1 MLKYFLG
8 RTKSVLRNPRLTVAW
23 LKFVPCLADIVV
35 VFSLSWLQFSAGP
48 EYRTGRREER
58 GGTRWCNLS
67 PDIHHCYSTKM
78 LSIVCQI
85 LGHHHHYHWYL
96 ILSTTLTS
104 HSLYPSHVGWSIRN
118 KFTSNVCRLCG
129 VLLSDIHMEIKPLL
143 FHFSSF
149 FACIPRLFNGNRW
162 PSEHWSSWRYTSYL
176 ATRTREIEE
185 K

>member
-1 MLKYFLG
+1 MW
-8 RTKSVLRNPRLTVAW
+8 RWRLP
-23 LKFVPCLADIVV
+23 LLELVPCLDWEFCCFQLYLGSSSGLDIA
-35 VFSLSWLQFSAGP
+35 L
-48 EYRTGRREER
+48 EEVC
-58 GGTRWCNLS
+58 WCNLDC
-67 PDIHHCYSTKM
+67 DIQHCYSPRCYPLCARYWVTT
-78 LSIVCQI
+78 ITI
-85 LGHHHHYHWYL
+85 TD
-96 ILSTTLTS
+96 ITTLTS

>member
-85 LGHHHHYHWYL
+85 LGLGHHYHWYHTPTYLYHPPPPPSPPPLFPL
-96 ILSTTLTS
+96 INQQSNLPKILHTR
-104 HSLYPSHVGWSIRN
+104 YPR
-118 KFTSNVCRLCG
+118 TYLCKCK
-129 VLLSDIHMEIKPLL
+129 S
-143 FHFSSF
+143 
-149 FACIPRLFNGNRW
+149 R
-162 PSEHWSSWRYTSYL
+162 
-176 ATRTREIEE
+176 ATF
-185 K
+185 